1 MLKLSHD
8 NAIKSTIMFWVDEQI
23 ESKYEDLYEK
33 EMPKYDSLLSIRTKE
48 ELQSFIKNEHE
59 SIKLLSTILGISG
72 EKFKR
77 VITLLRVR
85 KGYTIST
92 EWADN
97 KVRTELC
104 GSQNLMNEFCDL
116 FFNQSVYKNLIPR
129 SILNDFRLDRE
140 WLIHVCSKDMLLKMI
155 KTSYTTAYNGE
166 CANAYQ
172 EKVTESIKAY
182 TDKYGLS
189 FGKVTHNAI
198 LKSESLHTISNG
210 EKSIIVTINYT
221 VTTSRNQTLYSDKI
235 QKIRSAIAGNRNYM
249 LINILDGAGWVA
261 RGSDY
266 QKIYTDCNYFLNL
279 ANIDKIKTIIT
290 EYFNIQ

>member
-8 NAIKSTIMFWVDEQI
+8 NAMRSSLMFLVDEQI
-23 ESKYEDLYEK
+23 ESKYESLYEK

-48 ELQSFIKNEHE
+48 DLQSFIKNELE
-59 SIKLLSTILGISG
+59 SIKLLTTILGISG

-92 EWADN
+92 EWADS

-104 GSQNLMNEFCDL
+104 DSKNLMDEFCDL
-116 FFNQSVYKNLIPR
+116 FFNKDVFKDLIPR

-172 EKVTESIKAY
+172 EKVTGSIKAH
-182 TDKYGLS
+182 TDEYGLS
-189 FGKVTHNAI
+189 FGKVVHNAI
-198 LKSESLHTISNG
+198 LKSESLFTISNG

-221 VTTSRNQTLYSDKI
+221 VTTSNNQTRYSEKI

-266 QKIYTDCNYFLNL
+266 QKIHTDCSHFLNL
-279 ANIDKIKTIIT
+279 ANIDRIETIIT

>member
-8 NAIKSTIMFWVDEQI
+8 NAIKSTLMFWVYEQI
-23 ESKYEDLYEK
+23 ESKYEELYEK
-33 EMPKYDSLLSIRTKE
+33 EIPKYDSLLSIRTKE
-48 ELQSFIKNEHE
+48 ELQSFIKNERE
-59 SIKLLSTILGISG
+59 SIKLLTTILGISG

-104 GSQNLMNEFCDL
+104 CSQNLMNEFCDL
-116 FFNQSVYKNLIPR
+116 FFNKGVYKDLIPR
-129 SILNDFRLDRE
+129 SILNDFRFDRE
-140 WLIHVCSKDMLLKMI
+140 WLIHICSKDLLLKMI

-172 EKVTESIKAY
+172 EKVTESIKAH

-189 FGKVTHNAI
+189 FGKVIHNTI
-198 LKSESLHTISNG
+198 LKSESLLTISNG
-210 EKSIIVTINYT
+210 EKSIIVTMNYT
-221 VTTSRNQTLYSDKI
+221 VTTSNNQTRYYDKI

-261 RGSDY
+261 RSSDY

-279 ANIDKIKTIIT
+279 ANIDRIETIIT

>member
-8 NAIKSTIMFWVDEQI
+8 NAIKSTLMFWVDEQI

-48 ELQSFIKNEHE
+48 ELQSFIKNERE
-59 SIKLLSTILGISG
+59 SIKLLTTILGISG

-172 EKVTESIKAY
+172 EKVTESITAY

-189 FGKVTHNAI
+189 FGKVIHNAI
-198 LKSESLHTISNG
+198 LKSESLYTISND
-210 EKSIIVTINYT
+210 EKSIIVTMNYT
-221 VTTSRNQTLYSDKI
+221 VTTSNNQTRYYDKI

>member
-8 NAIKSTIMFWVDEQI
+8 NAIKSTLMFWVDEQI
-23 ESKYEDLYEK
+23 ESKYEDLYKK
-33 EMPKYDSLLSIRTKE
+33 EMPQYDSLLSIRTKDD
-48 ELQSFIKNEHE
+48 LQSFIKNERE
-59 SIKLLSTILGISG
+59 SIKLLTTILGISG

-92 EWADN
+92 EWADK

-104 GSQNLMNEFCDL
+104 DSQNFMDEFCDL
-116 FFNQSVYKNLIPR
+116 FFNQSVYKDLIPR

-172 EKVTESIKAY
+172 EKVTASIMAY

-210 EKSIIVTINYT
+210 EKSIIVTMNYT
-221 VTTSRNQTLYSDKI
+221 VTTSNNQTRYSDKI

-266 QKIYTDCNYFLNL
+266 KKIHTDCSYFLNL
-279 ANIDKIKTIIT
+279 ANIDKIGTIIT
-290 EYFNIQ
+290 EYFNLK

>member
-8 NAIKSTIMFWVDEQI
+8 NAIKSTLMFWVDEQI

-33 EMPKYDSLLSIRTKE
+33 EMPKYDSLLSIRTKDD
-48 ELQSFIKNEHE
+48 LQSFIRNECE
-59 SIKLLSTILGISG
+59 SIKLLTTILGISG

-85 KGYTIST
+85 KGYTILT
-92 EWADN
+92 EWSDN
-97 KVRTELC
+97 KVRAELC
-104 GSQNLMNEFCDL
+104 GSQKLMDEFCDL
-116 FFNQSVYKNLIPR
+116 FFNKNVYKSLIPR

-166 CANAYQ
+166 CAIAYQ
-172 EKVTESIKAY
+172 EKVTDSIKSY
-182 TDKYGLS
+182 TDRYGLS

-198 LKSESLHTISNG
+198 LKTDSLPTISNG

-221 VTTSRNQTLYSDKI
+221 VTTSNNQTRYSDKI
-235 QKIRSAIAGNRNYM
+235 QKIRSAMAGNRNY
-249 LINILDGAGWVA
+249 LLVNILDGAGWVA
-261 RGSDY
+261 RGADY
-266 QKIYTDCNYFLNL
+266 QKIHTDCNYFLNL
-279 ANIDKIKTIIT
+279 ANINKIETIIT

>member
-8 NAIKSTIMFWVDEQI
+8 NAMRSSLMFLVDEQI
-23 ESKYEDLYEK
+23 ESKYESLYEK

-48 ELQSFIKNEHE
+48 DLQSFIKNELE
-59 SIKLLSTILGISG
+59 SIKLLTTILGISG
-72 EKFKR
+72 EK
-77 VITLLRVR
+77 L
-85 KGYTIST
+85 
-92 EWADN
+92 ADS

-104 GSQNLMNEFCDL
+104 DSKNLMDEFCDL
-116 FFNQSVYKNLIPR
+116 FFNKDVFKDLIPR

-172 EKVTESIKAY
+172 EKVTGSIKAH

-189 FGKVTHNAI
+189 FGKVVHNAI
-198 LKSESLHTISNG
+198 LKSESLFTISNG

-221 VTTSRNQTLYSDKI
+221 VTTSNNQTRYSEKI

-266 QKIYTDCNYFLNL
+266 QKIHTDCSHFLNL
-279 ANIDKIKTIIT
+279 ANIDRIETIIT